1 MSQGSNENIHQDVI
15 RVIASSKTSFDDAV
29 KKAIEELKKGGK
41 HDDLEFT
48 DYQVVQLQG
57 TIKKEPGEPCTPDFY
72 RVVLDVA
79 GTHIH
84 DEK

>member
-1 MSQGSNENIHQDVI
+1 MSKGSNENLHQDVI
-15 RVIASSKTSFDDAV
+15 RVIASSKNSFDEAV
-29 KKAIEELKKGGK
+29 KEAIKELKDGGK

-57 TIKKEPGEPCTPDFY
+57 TIQDDGKSCNPEFY

-84 DEK
+84 DKK

>member
-1 MSQGSNENIHQDVI
+1 MI
-15 RVIASSKTSFDDAV
+15 RVIASSKKSFDDAV
-29 KKAIEELKKGGK
+29 KEAIEELKKGGK

-57 TIKKEPGEPCTPDFY
+57 TIEDRGKECNPDFY

-84 DEK
+84 DKK